1 MFQNELTDETVPDAI
16 LLEQKLVGLVKVQAL
31 VRGMLV
37 RLKMDPELEEIR

>member
-31 VRGMLV
+31 VRGMLF